1 MRKSIKFELKK
12 ILNNQ
17 FNILIVFAIM
27 LALIISYQNYNLPSS
42 QVDDYYVWIEEKIN
56 SDENLLKSSLSQI
69 IYSDSELSK
78 IEKDL
83 NLYKDV
89 SLKTDK
95 DSFEID
101 NITYFNNTNTS
112 ILLILLS
119 IIFGMMFVSIDY
131 DFNMNLIINNNPLGY
146 KKYTLRKLLIYII
159 SISTLVI
166 AYSIIRFFIYPF
178 DPNNL
183 IQTSNLYMYSGYSL
197 SLGQFAIIKLL
208 MNIIGV
214 NLVMLLC
221 ISIQYIIK
229 NRNLAYSLL
238 FSLLLIQLFLFK
250 SIASQSNLVILR
262 KINIFNLFDSSYL
275 FSSTNFITLFSYIFA
290 SYQILIILGLFAVLL
305 LILYLVNRPSYTSTA
320 QSNLMSFIKI
330 RKPKSSFIYESYK
343 LFIKQSSII
352 VVIIGIIV
360 GVSYLNTSE
369 FIDTTTFHYNR
380 YANSISGVIDKNV
393 DDFIVKERKYFD
405 EILQDR
411 ENLNNKYS
419 LGLINTF
426 EYEKY
431 NSELAIKL
439 VSLEAFEEISSD
451 YNQIISNG
459 GEYFINQRVYN
470 KLIDLKILLSILLI
484 TSIISAFSLFN
495 YGSIEEESSMLKV
508 MNSTS
513 RNFKSI
519 NRTKIK
525 LIFFQ
530 TMFVVSVLYT
540 FNLFYIFAPIDKVS
554 LLARTASILSIKSSI
569 DISIL
574 LLLFLIFAILLV
586 ISFLISYLIYYISQK
601 NKSSI
606 SALSTGLGISVL
618 IYLLMY
624 FI

>member
-1 MRKSIKFELKK
+1 
-12 ILNNQ
+12 
-17 FNILIVFAIM
+17 
-27 LALIISYQNYNLPSS
+27 
-42 QVDDYYVWIEEKIN
+42 
-56 SDENLLKSSLSQI
+56 
-69 IYSDSELSK
+69 
-78 IEKDL
+78 
-83 NLYKDV
+83 
-89 SLKTDK
+89 
-95 DSFEID
+95 
-101 NITYFNNTNTS
+101 
-112 ILLILLS
+112 
-119 IIFGMMFVSIDY
+119 
-131 DFNMNLIINNNPLGY
+131 
-146 KKYTLRKLLIYII
+146 
-159 SISTLVI
+159 
-166 AYSIIRFFIYPF
+166 
-178 DPNNL
+178 
-183 IQTSNLYMYSGYSL
+183 MYSGYSL

-221 ISIQYIIK
+221 ISIQNIVK

-238 FSLLLIQLFLFK
+238 FSILLIQLFLFK
-250 SIASQSNLVILR
+250 SIASQSHLVILR
-262 KINIFNLFDSSYL
+262 KINIFNLFDTSYL

-290 SYQILIILGLFAVLL
+290 SYQILIILGLIAVLM
-305 LILYLVNRPSYTSTA
+305 LILYLVKRPSYSSTA
-320 QSNLMSFIKI
+320 QSKLMSFIKI
-330 RKPKSSFIYESYK
+330 RKPKSSFVYESYK

-352 VVIIGIIV
+352 VIIVGIIV

-393 DDFIVKERKYFD
+393 DDFINDERKYFD

-431 NSELAIKL
+431 NSELSIKL
-439 VSLEAFEEISSD
+439 VNLEAFEEINSD

-470 KLIDLKILLSILLI
+470 KLIDLKIMLSILLI

-513 RNFKSI
+513 RNLKSI

-624 FI
+624 LI